1 MIERATLYAMANRL
15 WGSASGLLTA
25 VLVAAFFTP
34 ELQGYYFT
42 FLSLLT
48 LQTFV
53 DLGFGEL
60 LQQFISHEWAK
71 AASADPDERER
82 SLSRLAGLLRFSLR
96 WYGGVALL
104 ICAALGIAGSVYF
117 RAFPHTSVGGALSWE
132 LAWWIA
138 VAVTALSVLLTPWF
152 SLLEGANRVEKVHGV
167 RLSQGIAS
175 RLAGFLAIAFGAGL
189 FTVAVTRIVSFL
201 VGVSGLGRDALG
213 LARRLWS
220 HPEEGNA
227 VSYQRE
233 LWPLQWKFALSWLSG
248 YLLYSLFTPVL
259 FAFHGP
265 ELAGRMGMTAAA
277 ATAISSAAFAVMAT
291 KVPRLAI
298 LAAERDYPGMDALFR
313 RATISSVLVSAAG
326 ALLFLSLLA
335 LSGQLGLEISKR
347 FLPILETSLFLSALV
362 LQQIRFAMGSY
373 LRAHKAEP
381 FALLSVFEGLGA
393 VPLLTLLGRDF
404 GALGMILGFLGLTTV
419 TLVPAFRIFQRCR
432 RRWHTP
438 KTTSCLHN
446 TGPQKRRSEGAWLGA
461 LGVGLGPQR
470 GARRAPESGALGVR
484 PQRTE

>member
-25 VLVAAFFTP
+25 FLVAWFFTP

-53 DLGFGEL
+53 ELGFGEL
-60 LQQFISHEWAK
+60 LQQFVSHEWARTT
-71 AASADPDERER
+71 SARADERER
-82 SLSRLAGLLRFSLR
+82 SLSRLAGLFRFSVR

-104 ICAALGIAGSVYF
+104 LGAGLGVAGSVYF
-117 RAFPHTSVGGALSWE
+117 RTFSRESTNSWE

-138 VAVTALSVLLTPWF
+138 VAATAFSVLLTPLI
-152 SLLEGANRVEKVHGV
+152 SLLEGANQVERVQGV
-167 RLSQGIAS
+167 RLFQGLSS
-175 RLAGFLAIAFGAGL
+175 RVAGFLAIAFGCGL
-189 FTVAVTRIVSFL
+189 FTIAVTRIVSFL
-201 VGVSGLGRDALG
+201 AGVFGLGRDALG
-213 LARRLWS
+213 LARRLWIR
-220 HPEEGNA
+220 PLDGEA
-227 VSYQRE
+227 VSYRRE

-298 LAAERDYPGMDALFR
+298 LAAGRDYRAMDALFR
-313 RATISSVLVSAAG
+313 RATVSSVLVSAAG
-326 ALLFLSLLA
+326 AAAFLSLLA
-335 LSGQLGLEISKR
+335 LAERLDLELASR
-347 FLPILETSLFLSALV
+347 FLPTLETFFFLSALV
-362 LQQIRFAMGSY
+362 LQQVRFAMGSY

-381 FALLSVFEGLGA
+381 FVALSVLEGLTA

-404 GALGMILGFLGLTTV
+404 GALGMILGFLALTTL
-419 TLVPAFRIFQRCR
+419 TLAPAFHIFQRCR
-432 RRWHTP
+432 RMWHVSRFAEAT
-438 KTTSCLHN
+438 
-446 TGPQKRRSEGAWLGA
+446 
-461 LGVGLGPQR
+461 V
-470 GARRAPESGALGVR
+470 
-484 PQRTE
+484 

>member
-25 VLVAAFFTP
+25 VLVAWFFTP

-53 DLGFGEL
+53 ELGFGEL
-60 LQQFISHEWAK
+60 LQQFVSHEWAK
-71 AASADPDERER
+71 TTSMDPGDRER
-82 SLSRLAGLLRFSLR
+82 SLSRLAALFRFSLR

-104 ICAALGIAGSVYF
+104 LCAALGIAGSFYF
-117 RAFPHTSVGGALSWE
+117 RTFSDSRTISWE

-138 VAVTALSVLLTPWF
+138 VLATAVSVLLTPFF
-152 SLLEGANRVEKVHGV
+152 SLLEGANRVERVHGV
-167 RLSQGIAS
+167 RFLQGFAS
-175 RLAGFLAIAFGAGL
+175 RIAGFLAIAFGYGL
-189 FTVAVTRIVSFL
+189 LTIAVSRIVSFIIGL
-201 VGVSGLGRDALG
+201 VGLGREVLEIV
-213 LARRLWS
+213 RRLWQAPVDRES
-220 HPEEGNA
+220 
-227 VSYQRE
+227 VSYRRE

-291 KVPRLAI
+291 KVPKLAI
-298 LAAERDYPGMDALFR
+298 LAAERDYSAMDALFR
-313 RATISSVLVSAAG
+313 RATVSSIMVSAAG
-326 ALLFLSLLA
+326 AALFLSFLA
-335 LSGQLGLEISKR
+335 LARGLDIELAWR
-347 FLPILETSLFLSALV
+347 FLPLLETSLFLSALV
-362 LQQIRFAMGSY
+362 LQQVRFAMGSY

-381 FALLSVFEGLGA
+381 FVALSVLEGLAA

-404 GALGMILGFLGLTTV
+404 GALGMILGFLAITTI
-419 TLVPAFRIFQRCR
+419 TLVPAFHIFERCR
-432 RRWHTP
+432 RSWH
-438 KTTSCLHN
+438 
-446 TGPQKRRSEGAWLGA
+446 A
-461 LGVGLGPQR
+461 QR
-470 GARRAPESGALGVR
+470 LAEASS
-484 PQRTE
+484 

>member
-25 VLVAAFFTP
+25 VLVAWFFTP

-53 DLGFGEL
+53 ELGFGEL
-60 LQQFISHEWAK
+60 LQQFVSHEWAK
-71 AASADPDERER
+71 TTSADSGERER
-82 SLSRLAGLLRFSLR
+82 SLSRLAALFRFSLR

-104 ICAALGIAGSVYF
+104 LCAALGIAGSVYF
-117 RAFPHTSVGGALSWE
+117 RTFSDSRTISWE

-138 VAVTALSVLLTPWF
+138 VAATALSVLLTPFF
-152 SLLEGANRVEKVHGV
+152 SLLEGANRVERVHGV
-167 RLSQGIAS
+167 RFLQGFAS
-175 RLAGFLAIAFGAGL
+175 RIAGFLAIAFGCGL
-189 FTVAVTRIVSFL
+189 FTIAVTRCVSFS
-201 VGVSGLGRDALG
+201 VGLAGLGRDAL
-213 LARRLWS
+213 AIVRRLWRAPVDGES
-220 HPEEGNA
+220 
-227 VSYQRE
+227 VSYRRE

-298 LAAERDYPGMDALFR
+298 LAAERDYPAMDALFR
-313 RATISSVLVSAAG
+313 RATVSSVLVSASG
-326 ALLFLSLLA
+326 AALFLSFLA
-335 LSGQLGLEISKR
+335 LARRLDLELASR
-347 FLPILETSLFLSALV
+347 FLPTLEASVFLSALV
-362 LQQIRFAMGSY
+362 LQQVRFAMGSY

-381 FALLSVFEGLGA
+381 FVALSVLEGLGA

-404 GALGMILGFLGLTTV
+404 GARGMILGFLAITTI
-419 TLVPAFRIFQRCR
+419 TLVPAFHIFERCR
-432 RRWHTP
+432 RSWHAP
-438 KTTSCLHN
+438 Q
-446 TGPQKRRSEGAWLGA
+446 TGAHMQGISGAA
-461 LGVGLGPQR
+461 R
-470 GARRAPESGALGVR
+470 ANSGARRAPEFGALGVG
-484 PQRTE
+484 PQRTK

>member
-48 LQTFV
+48 LQTFAE
-53 DLGFGEL
+53 LGFGEL
-60 LQQFISHEWAK
+60 LQQFVSHEWAK
-71 AASADPDERER
+71 TASTDPGERER
-82 SLSRLAGLLRFSLR
+82 SLSRLAALFRFSLR
-96 WYGGVALL
+96 WYGGVAFLL
-104 ICAALGIAGSVYF
+104 GAGLGIAGSVYF
-117 RAFPHTSVGGALSWE
+117 RTFPHGSDDRTISWA

-152 SLLEGANRVEKVHGV
+152 SLLEGANRVERVHGV
-167 RLSQGIAS
+167 RLGQGLAS
-175 RLAGFLAIAFGAGL
+175 RIAGFLAIAFGFGL
-189 FTVAVTRIVSFL
+189 FTITVTRIVSFL
-201 VGVSGLGRDALG
+201 VGISGLGREALG
-213 LARRLWS
+213 IVCRLRRA
-220 HPEEGNA
+220 PVDREA
-227 VSYQRE
+227 ISYRSE

-298 LAAERDYPGMDALFR
+298 LAAGRDYPSMDALFR
-313 RATISSVLVSAAG
+313 RATVSSVLVSAAG
-326 ALLFLSLLA
+326 AALFLSFLDLA
-335 LSGQLGLEISKR
+335 RRLDLELAKR
-347 FLPILETSLFLSALV
+347 FLPTLETSLFLSALV
-362 LQQIRFAMGSY
+362 LQQVRFAMGSY

-381 FALLSVFEGLGA
+381 FAMLSVLEGLGA

-404 GALGMILGFLGLTTV
+404 GAPGMILGFLGLTTI
-419 TLVPAFRIFQRCR
+419 TLVPAFHIFERCR
-432 RRWHTP
+432 RSWHA
-438 KTTSCLHN
+438 
-446 TGPQKRRSEGAWLGA
+446 PQTAAHMQGIGGAA
-461 LGVGLGPQR
+461 PANS
-470 GARRAPESGALGVR
+470 GARRAPEFGALGAG